1 MIQVIRGLP
10 RQSSYCTL
18 SLRVLGQSLFSWTNH
33 DSSEQQMVPHLPIK
47 IETCKQLLKVLLQHD
62 VDAQA
67 SNLNF
72 LVDISFLNNLGI
84 KWLKC

>member
-1 MIQVIRGLP
+1 
-10 RQSSYCTL
+10 
-18 SLRVLGQSLFSWTNH
+18 
-33 DSSEQQMVPHLPIK
+33 MVPHLPIK
-47 IETCKQLLKVLLQHD
+47 IETRKQLLKVLLQHD

-72 LVDISFLNNLGI
+72 LVDILFLNNLGI